1 MAERF
6 SASGGTLSGA
16 INMGNHRI
24 NNVGAPIAA
33 TDAATKKY
41 IHDRETAMRSDLV
54 TKLSNAFTQV
64 KINNSDTALAGIDFS
79 DSAVYGS
86 KAMKFKTL
94 APAGSGTHYTTF
106 GTSSNPYEYSWEYG
120 SNESFNYIHNN
131 TRVFAVADKAYAKD
145 LILCALDAN
154 AAGPLYNNPIDVR
167 AKLAELETAKTTMQT
182 AVSYTHLTLPTKA

>member
-1 MAERF
+1 
-6 SASGGTLSGA
+6 
-16 INMGNHRI
+16 
-24 NNVGAPIAA
+24 
-33 TDAATKKY
+33 
-41 IHDRETAMRSDLV
+41 
-54 TKLSNAFTQV
+54 
-64 KINNSDTALAGIDFS
+64 
-79 DSAVYGS
+79 
-86 KAMKFKTL
+86 MKFKTL

-167 AKLAELETAKTTMQT
+167 AKLAELETAKTAMQTEIDNIVLASGTKNIYYSDTAPSNSLLDNGDIWFDSANLRLTVRHQGVWVFPDRVEDTALKSALHT
-182 AVSYTHLTLPTKA
+182 AVSTATDFNTLKVNLIAALV